1 MIRQI
6 DYRGGIGGWGR
17 DQWFLGSRIA
27 LGTVTG
33 MGFAA
38 SKRGRRVLSGK
49 DLTPEFVG
57 EGGSSGAG
65 LVEGRGY
72 MKPWDR
78 EERAL

>member
-17 DQWFLGSRIA
+17 DQWFWGRRIA

-33 MGFAA
+33 VGFAA
-38 SKRGRRVLSGK
+38 SERGRRVLPGE

-65 LVEGRGY
+65 LGECGGC